1 MYQRSTNA
9 PRNNV
14 NHRDSKEGEN
24 LTPDPDGCFGLGDT
38 VDPRPGSRV
47 GTRMNTES
55 VSGFLQALFDVPR
68 LRRIE
73 GHVTAALGL

>member
-1 MYQRSTNA
+1 MH
-9 PRNNV
+9 
-14 NHRDSKEGEN
+14 HRDTKEGVN
-24 LTPDPDGCFGLGDT
+24 LIPDPDGCCGLGDT
-38 VDPRPGSRV
+38 VDPRPGSRA